1 MTISKA
7 QLKQAAE
14 ESYQHGRFFGK
25 KEGREEK
32 EKEMQ
37 EIRKNAVIEISS
49 AVADLALAN
58 AKLTY
63 ALSRITD
70 KLL

>member
-7 QLKQAAE
+7 QVKEAYATGVANGKILGQKLAKDDL
-14 ESYQHGRFFGK
+14 QH
-25 KEGREEK
+25 
-32 EKEMQ
+32 
-37 EIRKNAVIEISS
+37 IRQSGVVEISR

>member
-1 MTISKA
+1 MTISRK
-7 QLKQAAE
+7 QLTEAFEAGIDAGKFRGKE
-14 ESYQHGRFFGK
+14 EAK
-25 KEGREEK
+25 KELLAQRQLG
-32 EKEMQ
+32 
-37 EIRKNAVIEISS
+37 IVEISR

>member
-1 MTISKA
+1 MTISKKDLASARIQGEIYGRQIGKEEAKKDLLA
-7 QLKQAAE
+7 QRQ
-14 ESYQHGRFFGK
+14 SG
-25 KEGREEK
+25 
-32 EKEMQ
+32 
-37 EIRKNAVIEISS
+37 IVEISR